1 MNKLV
6 PVDTLPHF
14 SCHVLR
20 HTFATRMFESGASAK
35 YVQSIMGHSE
45 VQTTL
50 DIYVDVSYEFTVTQ
64 FKPFE
69 TYMNTAFGQAAGKVD
84 KTINIIS

>member
-1 MNKLV
+1 MGLKLSTWV
-6 PVDTLPHF
+6 NLGQPGNSADTSYLGTTAG
-14 SCHVLR
+14 L
-20 HTFATRMFESGASAK
+20 GAPDEQYTNWK
-35 YVQSIMGHSE
+35 CTEIP
-45 VQTTL
+45 
-50 DIYVDVSYEFTVTQ
+50 DVDVSYEFTVTQ